1 MTARR
6 IPICKRVCETF
17 SLSANK
23 AEPCGCRRA
32 AASHDCVLCLFILP
46 HRLRQGEALA
56 SFSRRLSLEGAGK
69 AQSRCMFSC
78 YFSGS
83 GKDSAARPRH
93 PGPSATRP
101 YSFFAFT
108 PSDLRASN
116 KECSLSSV
124 AKQNRSEIDATR
136 PACDEPRDRHR
147 TRLTSRH

>member
-32 AASHDCVLCLFILP
+32 AASHDCGFCLFILP

-83 GKDSAARPRH
+83 GKDSAARSEEHTSELQSLMRISYAVFGLKNKTH
-93 PGPSATRP
+93 P
-101 YSFFAFT
+101 T
-108 PSDLRASN
+108 PTIE
-116 KECSLSSV
+116 KQ
-124 AKQNRSEIDATR
+124 AKAVMQQEKM
-136 PACDEPRDRHR
+136 
-147 TRLTSRH
+147 